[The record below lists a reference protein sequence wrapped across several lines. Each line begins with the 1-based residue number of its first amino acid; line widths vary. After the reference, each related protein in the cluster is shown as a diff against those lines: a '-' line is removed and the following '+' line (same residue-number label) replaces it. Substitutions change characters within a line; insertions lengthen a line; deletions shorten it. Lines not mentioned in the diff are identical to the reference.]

1 MRYYNTDDWGILMI
15 EKAYDDL
22 VCTLRKFTNNTDR
35 NDPKDVKR
43 TVNYLKWTKTKTDI
57 IFNEKSYV
65 IPDELKE
72 QLKRGKVV
80 WVDFGFNID
89 EEFGGRHP
97 AVILKL
103 FGNSMYCIPIDS
115 GHIPDDKKDKNYA
128 IDIPFIFDMPRM
140 PRWCNV
146 LRMRAV
152 SCQRIDFSS
161 PIGRIK
167 GDKLDEINKALDE
180 CSLKGTI
187 KSDKYIDS

>member
-1 MRYYNTDDWGILMI
+1 MI